1 MQEVTDKM
9 QKAMFK
15 MQEIKNISCKLMD
28 KMEEVKD
35 KMQKAMYRTA
45 ERYDCYLFFFLL
57 TPGF

>member
-1 MQEVTDKM
+1 MTDKM

-15 MQEIKNISCKLMD
+15 MQEIKDISFKAMD

-57 TPGF
+57 MPGL

>member
-1 MQEVTDKM
+1 M

-15 MQEIKNISCKLMD
+15 MPEIIDISFKAMD

-57 TPGF
+57 MPGL

>member
-1 MQEVTDKM
+1 M